1 LSGGGF
7 GQPRGVLAE
16 SGDHEVGF
24 KDKGILYSLEAK
36 VAGFN
41 PVGVGED
48 FAKKGT
54 RAGGQLMILGSI
66 LECGE
71 NLCLS
76 EGMGGKGGAD
86 GVEKHGS

>member
-1 LSGGGF
+1 LLGGGF

-16 SGDHEVGF
+16 TGDHEVGF
-24 KDKGILYSLEAK
+24 KDKSVLYALEAK

-41 PVGVGED
+41 PVAVGED
-48 FAKKGT
+48 FAKEGT

-76 EGMGGKGGAD
+76 ECAGG
-86 GVEKHGS
+86 